1 MLSLHI
7 IIIIMIQV
15 IVRAIDILEFV
26 AQHGNEPVQLIKIAE
41 HVGLNQPT
49 CANIVRTLVD
59 KNYLEQVGRKQGYLI
74 GIGAY
79 QLTGNPAYQQELIE
93 AAIEPMQDLKKEI
106 NETSL
111 LGMIKNNKRVVLHLE
126 ECDQVL
132 QVKTGMLAPVYYTSI
147 GRLMMAFMPEKELNN
162 LLKSLGLPTKSDWPG
177 AETKEGL
184 LLELQKI
191 RTEEFVKIRSA
202 THTVGFAVPIYKN
215 KIVVAALSIFV
226 PESRYTEKDKDKLYK
241 AIRATADKIRKRLER

>member
-1 MLSLHI
+1 MLSLLI

-74 GIGAY
+74 GIAAY
-79 QLTGNPAYQQELIE
+79 QLTGNTAYQQELIE
-93 AAIEPMQDLKKEI
+93 AAKEPMLGLKKEI

-132 QVKTGMLAPVYYTSI
+132 QVKTVMTAPVYYTSI
-147 GRLMMAFMPEKELNN
+147 GRLLMSFLPEKDLNN
-162 LLKSLGLPTKSDWPG
+162 LIKSIGLPSKQEWPG
-177 AETKEGL
+177 GDTKEGL
-184 LLELQKI
+184 IQELQKI
-191 RTEEFVKIRSA
+191 KAEEFVQLRSII
-202 THTVGFAVPIYKN
+202 HTVGFAVPVYKN

-241 AIRATADKIRKRLER
+241 AIRVTADNIRKRLEK